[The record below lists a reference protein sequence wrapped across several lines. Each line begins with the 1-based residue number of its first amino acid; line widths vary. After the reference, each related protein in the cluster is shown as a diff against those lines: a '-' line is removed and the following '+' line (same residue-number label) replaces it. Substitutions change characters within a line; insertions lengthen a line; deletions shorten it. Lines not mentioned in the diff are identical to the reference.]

1 MPTEKLTLVDWDQYS
16 VSEDGLVTGPRGL
29 VSTHK
34 NHKGYVCLNL
44 RIADGRFKIFMLHR
58 VVAYTHIP
66 NPVGKPEVNHKD
78 GDKQNNTVSN
88 LEWCTH
94 AENCAHAQA
103 TGLFVQNRGEDHGR
117 SPLTSEDVEDIRHFR
132 GWGISYPKLG
142 ELYGISKEAVYQ
154 IVKRQTWAHV

>member
-1 MPTEKLTLVDWDQYS
+1 MPTDKLTLVDWDQYS
-16 VSEDGLVTGPRGL
+16 VSEDGLVTGPSGL

-44 RIADGRFKIFMLHR
+44 RVADGRFKIFMLHR

-66 NPVGKPEVNHKD
+66 NPEGKPEVNHKD

-103 TGLFVQNRGEDHGR
+103 AGLFVQQRGLSHPSCR
-117 SPLTSEDVEDIRHFR
+117 LTEEDVEDIRHFR

-142 ELYGISKEAVYQ
+142 ELYGISTQSAYA
-154 IVKRQTWAHV
+154 IVKRKSWAHL